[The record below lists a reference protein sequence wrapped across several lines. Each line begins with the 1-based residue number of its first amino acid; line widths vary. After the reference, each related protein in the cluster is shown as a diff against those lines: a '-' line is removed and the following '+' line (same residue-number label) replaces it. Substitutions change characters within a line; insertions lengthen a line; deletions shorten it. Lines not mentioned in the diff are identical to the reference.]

1 MTNPT
6 TVQTGWMGDPSRGAA
21 MGRPSGVVRA
31 SELPPRSVYLS
42 KVKLTDGYDD
52 GGAYWG
58 IGQPLYCAY
67 SDDYCE
73 YCEYVRAD
81 SRVDAVLKLGLIP
94 QQLKKP
100 LSVSDVSTFALAT
113 VKGLSASDFS

>member
-6 TVQTGWMGDPSRGAA
+6 TVSTGWMGDPSRGAA
-21 MGRPSGVVRA
+21 MGRSSGA
-31 SELPPRSVYLS
+31 STVSQLPDRSVYLS
-42 KVKLTDGYDD
+42 RVKLDSGGYDE

-58 IGQPLYCAY
+58 IGKPLYCAY

-81 SRVDAVLKLGLIP
+81 SREDAASQLGLTS
-94 QQLKKP
+94 QQLKK
-100 LSVSDVSTFALAT
+100 AL
-113 VKGLSASDFS
+113 

>member
-6 TVQTGWMGDPSRGAA
+6 NIKTGFMGDPSRGAA
-21 MGRPSGVVRA
+21 MGRSSGRIDA
-31 SELPPRSVYLS
+31 ADLPYRSVYLS
-42 KVKLTDGYDD
+42 RVKLDSGGYDD

-73 YCEYVRAD
+73 YCEYVRAS
-81 SRVDAVLKLGLIP
+81 SRSDAVNQLGLT
-94 QQLKKP
+94 
-100 LSVSDVSTFALAT
+100 S
-113 VKGLSASDFS
+113 